1 MLWFYGFWYF
11 LFRLLFL
18 NIFWF
23 EICNCVCV
31 LNVEGDGEFEIYDI
45 EYFKFS
51 KMVLI
56 ENFDFDF
63 YDI

>member
-1 MLWFYGFWYF
+1 M
-11 LFRLLFL
+11 
-18 NIFWF
+18 
-23 EICNCVCV
+23 

-56 ENFDFDF
+56 ENFYFDF
-63 YDI
+63 YDIFKRYILLGMELMWL